1 MTRDIKV
8 IIVVPSKIK
17 TVPLENRIPI
27 FNFFCYCCLKCY
39 LINFQPLF
47 KVSAQEKSLHP
58 LSDEDIDKIK
68 KAVQKRDD
76 GLSETEVLSNNKFHF
91 LCVC

>member
-1 MTRDIKV
+1 MTRHIKV
-8 IIVVPSKIK
+8 IIFVPSKIK

-27 FNFFCYCCLKCY
+27 FNFF

-76 GLSETEVLSNNKFHF
+76 GLSETEVLSNKKFHF
-91 LCVC
+91 VSVC

>member
-1 MTRDIKV
+1 M
-8 IIVVPSKIK
+8 
-17 TVPLENRIPI
+17 
-27 FNFFCYCCLKCY
+27 
-39 LINFQPLF
+39 
-47 KVSAQEKSLHP
+47 SAQEKSLHP

-91 LCVC
+91 LSVCGEHITGNVNRTVEGFGRLCDL